1 MLSSS
6 GGIRKNLNGEPH
18 IEWTE
23 EILTALDDI
32 YYAEYDGDCGSM
44 GYLYHLFRLVKEK
57 AREDYWQTH
66 EY

>member
-1 MLSSS
+1 MLNLSV
-6 GGIRKNLNGEPH
+6 GNPMNLNGEPH

-32 YYAEYDGDCGSM
+32 YYAEYDSQPST
-44 GYLYHLFRLVKEK
+44 GYLDRLRRLVKEK
-57 AREDYWQTH
+57 AKEDYWKTH

>member
-1 MLSSS
+1 M
-6 GGIRKNLNGEPH
+6 NGEPH

-32 YYAEYDGDCGSM
+32 YYAEYDSQPST
-44 GYLYHLFRLVKEK
+44 GYLDHLRRLVKEK

>member
-1 MLSSS
+1 MLNLSV
-6 GGIRKNLNGEPH
+6 GKKMNLNGEPH

-32 YYAEYDGDCGSM
+32 YYAEYDSQPST
-44 GYLYHLFRLVKEK
+44 GYLDHLRRLVKEK

>member
-1 MLSSS
+1 MLSLSV
-6 GGIRKNLNGEPH
+6 GNKTNLNGEPH

-32 YYAEYDGDCGSM
+32 YYAEYDSQCST
-44 GYLYHLFRLVKEK
+44 GYLDHLFRLVKEK
-57 AREDYWQTH
+57 AKEDYWKTH

>member
-1 MLSSS
+1 MLSLSV
-6 GGIRKNLNGEPH
+6 GNRKNLNGEPH

-32 YYAEYDGDCGSM
+32 YYAEYDSQPST
-44 GYLYHLFRLVKEK
+44 GYLDRLRRLVKEK
-57 AREDYWQTH
+57 AKEDYWKTH

>member
-6 GGIRKNLNGEPH
+6 VGNRKNLNGEPH

-32 YYAEYDGDCGSM
+32 YYAEYDSQPST
-44 GYLYHLFRLVKEK
+44 GYLDRLRRLVKEK
-57 AREDYWQTH
+57 AREDYWKTH